1 MRRQKAQRTYP
12 TLTVLINKMRHLGMG
27 HWILLALK
35 GQGCGGTWEAEG
47 AGVDEDL
54 LGRAKYSQQSIR
66 EM

>member
-12 TLTVLINKMRHLGMG
+12 TLTVLINKMRDLGMG

-35 GQGCGGTWEAEG
+35 GQGCWGTWEAEG
-47 AGVDEDL
+47 AGVNEDL
-54 LGRAKYSQQSIR
+54 LGRARYSQQSIR

>member
-1 MRRQKAQRTYP
+1 
-12 TLTVLINKMRHLGMG
+12 MG